1 MNLATLS
8 EFTFISYSYSL
19 IHTVFM
25 ISRSGAGNSAQSCH
39 YDEEDVTEEDEGC
52 NEDGCWDDGMGWQG
66 RYRFWGLPYM
76 TSTEKGGSNCR
87 Q

>member
-1 MNLATLS
+1 
-8 EFTFISYSYSL
+8 
-19 IHTVFM
+19 M

-66 RYRFWGLPYM
+66 RYRFWGLPYV
-76 TSTEKGGSNCR
+76 TSAEKGGDQIADNQR
-87 Q
+87 MGRVEGEGQKIAKMQ